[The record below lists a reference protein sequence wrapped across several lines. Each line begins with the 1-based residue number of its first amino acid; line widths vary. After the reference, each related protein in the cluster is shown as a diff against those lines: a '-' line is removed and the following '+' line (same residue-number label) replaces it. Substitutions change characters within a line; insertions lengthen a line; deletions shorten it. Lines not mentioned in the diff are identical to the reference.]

1 MSEFVNRCRTLNK
14 GIPAHRLVVIAAPSG
29 GGKTTVAHGLVERN
43 PDFAIS
49 ISATTRPARHNEV
62 EGEHYV
68 FLSKDAFFARVQAD
82 EFLEYEEVHGNYYGT
97 LKSTVQQLIGEGKT
111 VIFDIDVNGALRLK
125 AKYPDMLLIFLQPP
139 SVDALRKRLRGRQ
152 TDDLRQ
158 IEKRLQR
165 LPQELEKAQYFDV
178 NVQNAQL
185 DLTIAQIE
193 KIIRDHQK
201 RYRHV

>member
-1 MSEFVNRCRTLNK
+1 MNRCRTLNK